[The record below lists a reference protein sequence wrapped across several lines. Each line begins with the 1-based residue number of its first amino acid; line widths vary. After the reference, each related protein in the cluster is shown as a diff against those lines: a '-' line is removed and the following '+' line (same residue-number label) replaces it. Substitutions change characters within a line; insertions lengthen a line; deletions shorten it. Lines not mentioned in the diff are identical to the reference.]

1 MKDQLIQILGL
12 KPAAGAAECTDA
24 EIVAAVAELKRR
36 DDASAATAAKE
47 RAITDL
53 VNQSLGALSRDSAR
67 EIVEERTRTEAWKR
81 GK

>member
-12 KPAAGAAECTDA
+12 KPAAGAVECTDGQ
-24 EIVAAVAELKRR
+24 IVAAVTELKRR
-36 DDASAATAAKE
+36 DDASAAMAAKE

-67 EIVEERTRTEAWKR
+67 EIVEERMRTEVWKR
-81 GK
+81 G